1 MGYNRARTN
10 MKKSIYLLAFI
21 CCILSVACTKVDDGT
36 DSKEDLSYVIRTYY
50 RYESGNHIYKYTWT
64 YDGYREMGY
73 KYYYDGQLY
82 EERNNYSYNGLKT
95 SYDSYTYRDSI
106 TDHQHVECEYLD
118 DTYRRV
124 KYRKTQYYYPDHPQD
139 NYIYETYYEYDGKKM
154 LSYKSYTNGLLSYET
169 HYNYDGLRFTYSTT
183 DYNYDNTIWQERSYE
198 ILYLDDTYMREKSR
212 LQTRKRYDTEGN
224 LTFSHTYYHVY
235 DYDGKKPVGYQ
246 YFYDGKLSAMG
257 RDYQYDGLTCYY
269 FVDTYRDGEVIST
282 QMYEVEYL
290 E

>member
-1 MGYNRARTN
+1 MSKNF
-10 MKKSIYLLAFI
+10 YLMAIIGCFLFFGCNKAN
-21 CCILSVACTKVDDGT
+21 DGS

-64 YDGYREMGY
+64 YDGYKETGY

-82 EERNNYSYNGLKT
+82 EERNNYSYNGLNA

-106 TDHQHVECEYLD
+106 TNHQHVECEYLD

-124 KYRKTQYYYPDHPQD
+124 KYRKTQHYDSEP
-139 NYIYETYYEYDGKKM
+139 YIYEVYYEYEGKKM
-154 LSYKSYTNGLLSYET
+154 LCSKSYMNGVLDGAT
-169 HYNYDGLRFTYSTT
+169 HYDYDGLRCTYTIT

-198 ILYLDDTYMREKSR
+198 VLYLDDTYLRTKSS

-224 LTFSHTYYHVY
+224 LTFSHTYYYVY

-246 YFYDGKLSAMG
+246 YYYDGKLSAMG
-257 RDYQYDGLTCYY
+257 RDYQYDGLNCIY
-269 FVDTYRDGEVIST
+269 FLDNYRDGEVYSSSL
-282 QMYEVEYL
+282 YEVEYL
-290 E
+290 K

>member
-1 MGYNRARTN
+1 
-10 MKKSIYLLAFI
+10 MKKSLYLIAILALTS
-21 CCILSVACTKVDDGT
+21 ILISGCKKWFDEP
-36 DSKEDLSYVIRTYY
+36 DSKEDLSYLIKTYY
-50 RYESGNHIYKYTWT
+50 RYESNNHIYKYTWT
-64 YDGYREMGY
+64 YDGYKETGY

-82 EERNNYSYNGLKT
+82 EERNNYSYNGLNA

-106 TDHQHVECEYLD
+106 TNHQQVECEYLD

-139 NYIYETYYEYDGKKM
+139 NYIYETYCEYDGNKM
-154 LSYKSYTNGLLSYET
+154 MGYKSYQNGILSEEN
-169 HYNYDGLRFTYSTT
+169 HYDYDGLRCTYTIT

-198 ILYLDDTYMREKSR
+198 ILYLDDTYLREKSR
-212 LQTRKRYDTEGN
+212 LQTRKRYDSEGN
-224 LTFSHTYYHVY
+224 ITYSHTYYNVY

-246 YFYDGKLSAMG
+246 YYYDGKFSGKG
-257 RDYQYDGLTCYY
+257 RDYNYDGLSCYY
-269 FVDTYRDGEVIST
+269 FIDSYRDGEVYST